1 MEFAHLLIEQ
11 RDAVRLLYINRP
23 KVLNALNSEV
33 LDEIEVALMDALG
46 DASVRGIIL
55 TGSGEK
61 AFVAG
66 ADITEFTDMTWAQ
79 TVAMSQRGQR
89 LYGFIENAAKPV
101 VAAVNGYALGGGCE
115 LALACHMRTAS
126 ENTRFGLPEVKLGL
140 IPGYGGTQR
149 LARLVGRPLAIEL
162 MLSAEMIDGVRAQ
175 ALGLVNHNY
184 PAAELID
191 QTVAFLNSCLRYS
204 ATSIKHILQS
214 VHAGIDD
221 AARGYQTEAELFAQ
235 SMVSHDGREGVAAFL
250 EKRKPNFKA
259 NGVQAH

>member
-1 MEFAHLLIEQ
+1 MHLLLEQ
-11 RDAVRLLYINRP
+11 RGAVRIVFINRP

-33 LDEIEVALMDALG
+33 LDELEVALMDALG
-46 DASVRGIIL
+46 DPSVRGIVL

-126 ENTRFGLPEVKLGL
+126 ENARFGLPEVKLGL

-149 LARLVGRPLAIEL
+149 LARLVGRPIAIEL
-162 MLSAEMIDGVRAQ
+162 MLSAEMLEGERAER
-175 ALGLVNHNY
+175 LGLVNHTY
-184 PAAELID
+184 PAAELLD
-191 QTVAFLNSCLRYS
+191 KTVEFLNKCLQFS

-221 AARGYQTEAELFAQ
+221 VGRGFQTEAELFAQ
-235 SMVSHDGREGVAAFL
+235 SMVSPDGREGVSAFL
-250 EKRKPNFKA
+250 EKRKPNFHT
-259 NGVQAH
+259 NGVAHPN